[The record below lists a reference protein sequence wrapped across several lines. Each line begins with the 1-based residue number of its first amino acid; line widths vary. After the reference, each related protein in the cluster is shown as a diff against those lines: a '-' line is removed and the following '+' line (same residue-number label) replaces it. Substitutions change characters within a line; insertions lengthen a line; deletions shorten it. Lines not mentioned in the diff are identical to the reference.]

1 MSRRPWH
8 RPRDATT
15 QGRDAT
21 LAQVIETVD
30 RTAPA
35 TKADLAEAVGI
46 SEQYCSELLQDL
58 KCQDVVRKAYVV
70 DDAAVYAAA
79 GEVSWFTGGDGSGI
93 ARRDRD
99 LGGVDAG
106 ADGSAPST
114 EPSAERRASV
124 LELLERLDDVTASQ
138 YEAVRTTYV
147 GEEPAEPPGA
157 LESLTNERYFA
168 VIDELKSYTL
178 TTDWP
183 GNRVASDLATI
194 ATNLEIVG
202 DRACFIADV
211 VGERSITATGVVDE
225 RVRAVFDAG
234 GEINDLLG
242 RVLFECDLDAFEPL
256 QAREEAVHRDLD
268 ELFELVT
275 AYDRDVYAYLVTVT
289 RALERA
295 IYYWV
300 DAAEIAVRLH
310 TGVQPEHARV

>member
-1 MSRRPWH
+1 MSRQTWH

-30 RTAPA
+30 RTAPS
-35 TKADLAEAVGI
+35 TKAELAEAVGI
-46 SEQYCSELLQDL
+46 SEQYCSELLQEL
-58 KCQDVVRKAYVV
+58 KREAVVRKAYVV
-70 DDAAVYAAA
+70 DDAAVYATAGGVSQFFDGEAGSSDESDGVHSPVGAGAA
-79 GEVSWFTGGDGSGI
+79 GAPTASEV
-93 ARRDRD
+93 RR
-99 LGGVDAG
+99 G
-106 ADGSAPST
+106 
-114 EPSAERRASV
+114 RAV
-124 LELLERLDDVTASQ
+124 LDLLERLDEVTATQ
-138 YEAVRTTYV
+138 YEAVQQSYV
-147 GEEPAEPPGA
+147 GETPDEPPGA

-211 VGERSITATGVVDE
+211 VDERDVTATGVVDE
-225 RVRAVFDAG
+225 RVRSVFDAG
-234 GEINDLLG
+234 AEIN
-242 RVLFECDLDAFEPL
+242 RLFGKVCFEADLDAFEPL
-256 QAREEAVHRDLD
+256 QATEEAVHRDLD

-310 TGVQPEHARV
+310 AGVQPEHAPV